1 MSYLTLLGPN
11 IQVLRPNI
19 GVLGPNIDRKSLY
32 LAKFDEKFWSKANW
46 QHKYIF
52 WKCLGQVGSN
62 MSYST
67 WRGLNIHV
75 LWPNIWVRGANIDQ
89 KCKYVVNIYQQF
101 GSKANWQSIWKFI
114 LERSR
119 SNMIKY
125 IWRGPSQI
133 FETWGQIFESWSKIL
148 DEKANM
154 WQKLTSNL
162 EVRQIDNQY
171 EFVLEMSRWNM
182 IKYVIFNV
190 AGPK

>member
-125 IWRGPSQI
+125 MSYLTWPVPNIWDLRPNI
-133 FETWGQIFESWSKIL
+133 W
-148 DEKANM
+148 
-154 WQKLTSNL
+154 
-162 EVRQIDNQY
+162 
-171 EFVLEMSRWNM
+171 VLKQNIGRKS
-182 IKYVIFNV
+182 KYVAKID
-190 AGPK
+190 